1 MKNLKLSFTI
11 IVLLALSI
19 GANAQYRV
27 YHEVGVSVGPTLI
40 YGDYGRN
47 SSLGGVFGYDGGEIN
62 FLHNVKIVR
71 ERLGLRSNLG
81 FAYTSNKHT
90 KDEWIEDNQLKS
102 MYGSSMIITLGTQVE
117 YDFMDFGM
125 YYPRNKWTP
134 YAAFGFNIIYSKST
148 VEDGGEGF
156 NPIYTDNINRDGVF
170 TASIK
175 GALGIKVKLT
185 RFVTLFGELTAQRAF
200 SDYIDGIDPK
210 PSDAPDYLSSL
221 NIGIKYAF
229 R

>member
-1 MKNLKLSFTI
+1 
-11 IVLLALSI
+11 
-19 GANAQYRV
+19 
-27 YHEVGVSVGPTLI
+27 
-40 YGDYGRN
+40 
-47 SSLGGVFGYDGGEIN
+47 
-62 FLHNVKIVR
+62 
-71 ERLGLRSNLG
+71 
-81 FAYTSNKHT
+81 
-90 KDEWIEDNQLKS
+90 
-102 MYGSSMIITLGTQVE
+102 
-117 YDFMDFGM
+117 M

-156 NPIYTDNINRDGVF
+156 NPIYDPHDDGTESINRDGVF

-200 SDYIDGIDPK
+200 SDYVDGIYPK